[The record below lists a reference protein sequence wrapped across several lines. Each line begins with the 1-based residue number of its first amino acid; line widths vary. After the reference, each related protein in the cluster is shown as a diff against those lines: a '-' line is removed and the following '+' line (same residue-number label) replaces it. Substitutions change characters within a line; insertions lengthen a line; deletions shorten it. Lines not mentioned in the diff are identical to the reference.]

1 MSKYGMVLNLDRCIG
16 CYACVVACKMCY
28 GTRPGVNYNAVNKV
42 EYGEGADARQRYVL
56 TMCMHCDAPPCVD
69 VCPTGATWK
78 TEEGPVVIDYEACI
92 GCGACVNACPYDAR
106 HLVEDDET
114 SFEGSVAPYEEESS
128 KRLNVAEKCTFCYER
143 VKEGQQPM
151 CTVFC
156 PGQCRIFGDV
166 EDPESDISKYIA
178 ERGAV
183 NIEGTSIWYV
193 VPEGMDRSVL
203 PKPLAELVGTPTG
216 TETTTA
222 AGEPAE
228 TTAAGTN
235 ESFAASAGANES
247 ATTAAA
253 PASSGESG
261 SGIDGGMIGILG
273 GSAAVLA
280 GAAVALNVKNKKEKT
295 ADQNENKGGKGNA

>member
-42 EYGEGADARQRYVL
+42 EYGEGQDARQRYVL
-56 TMCMHCDAPPCVD
+56 TMCMHCDNPHCVD

-92 GCGACVNACPYDAR
+92 GCGACVNACPYEAR
-106 HLVEDDET
+106 HLVVDDET

-128 KRLNVAEKCTFCYER
+128 ARLNVAEKCTFCYER
-143 VKEGQQPM
+143 VKNGDQPM

-193 VPEGMDRSVL
+193 VPEGMDMSML
-203 PKPLAELVGTPTG
+203 PKPLAELVGAP
-216 TETTTA
+216 TETETTA

-235 ESFAASAGANES
+235 ESSAATSAANES
-247 ATTAAA
+247 TTQAA
-253 PASSGESG
+253 PASSGDSG

-273 GSAAVLA
+273 GSAVVLA
-280 GAAVALNVKNKKEKT
+280 GAAVALNVKNKKEKA